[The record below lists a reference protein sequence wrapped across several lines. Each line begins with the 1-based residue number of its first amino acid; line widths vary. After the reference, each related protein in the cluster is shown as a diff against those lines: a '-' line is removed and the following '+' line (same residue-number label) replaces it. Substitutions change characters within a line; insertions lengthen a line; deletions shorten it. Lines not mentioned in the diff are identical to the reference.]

1 MEGAAVQQPTDGAR
15 ISNEQIN
22 SLQVLIQAAQL
33 SCKRGA
39 FSLEEAES
47 VSQAVRR
54 FVVRKEDEAGA
65 GAEASTTEAT
75 NEAPKVI

>member
-1 MEGAAVQQPTDGAR
+1 MEGATAQQSTDGAR
-15 ISNEQIN
+15 ISNDQIN

-47 VSQAVRR
+47 VSQAVKLN
-54 FVVRKEDEAGA
+54 FNLLFPLLG
-65 GAEASTTEAT
+65 GNINSFG
-75 NEAPKVI
+75 I

>member
-1 MEGAAVQQPTDGAR
+1 MEGATAQQSTDGAR
-15 ISNEQIN
+15 ISNDQIN

-47 VSQAVRR
+47 VSQAVKR
-54 FVVRKEDEAGA
+54 FVVRKDE
-65 GAEASTTEAT
+65 EATTETTTEAT
-75 NEAPKVI
+75 TAEPKVI

>member
-1 MEGAAVQQPTDGAR
+1 MEGATVQQPTDGAR

-47 VSQAVRR
+47 VSQAVKR
-54 FVVRKEDEAGA
+54 FVVKKEDEVSADA
-65 GAEASTTEAT
+65 NTTEAT
-75 NEAPKVI
+75 DESPKVI

>member
-1 MEGAAVQQPTDGAR
+1 MEGATVQQPTDGAR

-47 VSQAVRR
+47 VSQAVKR
-54 FVVRKEDEAGA
+54 FVVRKEEEAS
-65 GAEASTTEAT
+65 AEASTTEAT
-75 NEAPKVI
+75 DEAPKVI